1 MTHTLGNRLKERRT
15 LIGFSQTQ
23 LANLTSTTQ
32 QRIAL
37 WELDKIVPSVPN
49 LLKLCEA
56 LDCTP
61 NDLLL

>member
-15 LIGFSQTQ
+15 LVGLSQTR

-37 WELDKIVPSVPN
+37 WELDRIAPSVPN